1 MKKLLL
7 ALIICC
13 NSITLHAQTS
23 VYHPF
28 PDSSASWNY
37 SYGNVC
43 WGIFSNSAIDYYN
56 SYYIGSDTLINN
68 LSYHSFQI
76 PAIVYHAGPDC
87 TPPGY
92 YVLPGKYAGAFRNDH
107 PNKKVYIVPEA
118 DSIEQLLFDFDMQV
132 GDSLKGFLSVC
143 APNVSCDIV
152 ISIDSVLVGNS
163 YRKRWFVNPYYNVY
177 FIEGIGSTYGLLR
190 YIPANMSDHDAIN
203 LDCFQQNAQNL
214 YPDTLGSCPL
224 LTSVAT
230 LPSPENIIKIHPNPS
245 KGNINVDLGSTKISE
260 SWTLF
265 SLNGQVIQSEK
276 IHSKN
281 QFEIKGMSPGFY
293 LLTIS
298 FEDGRKVNRKI
309 IVQ

>member
-1 MKKLLL
+1 MKKFFLV
-7 ALIICC
+7 LIINCT
-13 NSITLHAQTS
+13 NASLHAQTS

-37 SYGNVC
+37 SYSNVC
-43 WGIFSNSAIDYYN
+43 WGIIGNSSIDYYN
-56 SYYIGSDTLINN
+56 SYFIGQDTLINN
-68 LSYHSFQI
+68 VSYHSFQV
-76 PAIVYHAGPDC
+76 PAFVYQAGPNC
-87 TPPGY
+87 TPPGFY
-92 YVLPGKYAGAFRNDH
+92 ILPGKYAGAFRNDH

-118 DSIEQLLFDFDMQV
+118 DSIEQLLFDFNMQV
-132 GDSLKGFLSVC
+132 GDSLKGFLSICVPNAVC
-143 APNVSCDIV
+143 DTV
-152 ISIDSVLVGNS
+152 IAIDSVLVGNA
-163 YRKRWFVNPYYNVY
+163 YRKRWHINSDYHVY

-190 YIPANMSDHDAIN
+190 YVPTNWTDHDDIN
-203 LDCFQQNAQNL
+203 LDCFSQNGQNL

-230 LPSPENIIKIHPNPS
+230 LPSSEIIIKIHPNPS
-245 KGNINVDLGSTKISE
+245 NGNINVDLGSTKISE

-276 IHSKN
+276 IHGKN
-281 QFEIKGMSPGFY
+281 QFEIKGISPGFY